1 MQRTITI
8 GGVEYVAD
16 FGMQE
21 NARVSIMNGIV
32 AVSPDLSA
40 RSPGAEFEA
49 IFRGMQ
55 SIEVLTGPPDENV
68 EFGPLEVADGELLA
82 IAKAKKKEEIKKAW
96 EREIAVVGMPVPGEN
111 FSVNFDVADA
121 LIWEN
126 GLAMTADDPV
136 MVRGIDNVMHPL
148 SRDKA
153 LTVPGL
159 QKQYYAAMIKKKWT
173 LQSVADSAQTVEAVE
188 AITWQRG
195 EN

>member
-1 MQRTITI
+1 MQRTITS
-8 GGVEYVAD
+8 GGVTRVVY
-16 FGMQE
+16 FGVWE
-21 NARVSIMNGIV
+21 NARVTIKGGTV
-32 AVSPDLSA
+32 TVSADLDGRTPD
-40 RSPGAEFEA
+40 AEFEG
-49 IFRGMQ
+49 IFRGSQ
-55 SIEVLTGPPDENV
+55 SIEVLAGPDDV

-126 GLAMTADDPV
+126 GLAMAADDPV

-188 AITWQRG
+188 AITWQGG